1 MSVKQ
6 IDPSELI
13 WERQWLVRNRIS
25 FAFVS
30 SMFFLSRIADK
41 YFSRNLARNNTWII
55 GEDWKITKYMY
66 NYVLIRGIFWNYY
79 NISIYNAKV
88 GIWNCNVIL
97 LNLFNIFLTIVFER
111 SLQDDDTVVR
121 ILETNWA
128 KLFFPLIL
136 GLIFRGQVDSNIVF
150 YYNLFF

>member
-1 MSVKQ
+1 M
-6 IDPSELI
+6 
-13 WERQWLVRNRIS
+13 
-25 FAFVS
+25 
-30 SMFFLSRIADK
+30 
-41 YFSRNLARNNTWII
+41 
-55 GEDWKITKYMY
+55 
-66 NYVLIRGIFWNYY
+66 IRGIFWNYY

-88 GIWNCNVIL
+88 GIWNCKVIL

-136 GLIFRGQVDSNIVF
+136 GLIFRGQVDSNTVF